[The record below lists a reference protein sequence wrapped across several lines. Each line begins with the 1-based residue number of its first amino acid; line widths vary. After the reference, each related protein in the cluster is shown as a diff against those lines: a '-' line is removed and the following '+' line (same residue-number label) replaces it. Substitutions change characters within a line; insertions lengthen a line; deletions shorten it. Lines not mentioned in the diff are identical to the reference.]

1 MKKIWNIWL
10 VNVEV
15 TKYKVWQFWSVES
28 SALGPWYSGSETVL
42 YTIKGE
48 VGYMVV
54 TVGKATGNET
64 CLSKINKQGETYML
78 PLKW

>member
-1 MKKIWNIWL
+1 MLKSQS
-10 VNVEV
+10 
-15 TKYKVWQFWSVES
+15 TKCGNFGVQSPMGRWQ
-28 SALGPWYSGSETVL
+28 SGSETVL

-54 TVGKATGNET
+54 TVGKATENET

-78 PLKW
+78 PLK